1 MQRRPT
7 GTCPSAWVYTCLAT
21 AQPRLGDVLKRMP
34 PIRSGFF
41 RTTPHLHLIAPVAL
55 PCLVGPLPSGAC
67 VSRTE
72 LGAAADAYRGALI
85 GRFERASFDFGLSQH
100 SIGTRKAQSPF
111 ATLLIRHSLR
121 ALLEVLRLRQIS
133 PCLWCHCFGPFPMG
147 GGSGR
152 PWIGPRTAP
161 REA

>member
-7 GTCPSAWVYTCLAT
+7 GACPSAWVYACLAT

-85 GRFERASFDFGLSQH
+85 GRFERASFDLGRRHTSAYRPRLSPRDLPHTAACDLPLQPALH
-100 SIGTRKAQSPF
+100 ARILTGGDVEP
-111 ATLLIRHSLR
+111 HPLR
-121 ALLEVLRLRQIS
+121 APEVRAKDCARRKHDSVAL
-133 PCLWCHCFGPFPMG
+133 
-147 GGSGR
+147 
-152 PWIGPRTAP
+152 
-161 REA
+161 